1 VALAERDGCELITA
15 DQKVINALKDDF
27 PFLVPLSSD

>member
-15 DQKVINALKDDF
+15 DQKVINSLKDDF